1 MIYFILSILFSK
13 QCEDMIDGH
22 PEFYSGPNNWSIDTI
37 PTLAEELWR
46 SIRQNERLDM
56 PSYWVCIA

>member
-1 MIYFILSILFSK
+1 M

-46 SIRQNERLDM
+46 SIQQNERLDM